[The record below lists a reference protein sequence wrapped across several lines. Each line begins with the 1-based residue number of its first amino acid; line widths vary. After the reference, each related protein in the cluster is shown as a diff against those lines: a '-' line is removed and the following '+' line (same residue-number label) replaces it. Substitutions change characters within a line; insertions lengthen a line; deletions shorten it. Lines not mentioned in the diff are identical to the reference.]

1 MTGRP
6 TEVIPADCRL
16 LFESAP
22 DAYLALTPALV
33 IAAVSDA
40 YLKATLTTREQ
51 IVGRHVFAVFPDNPD
66 DPNADAT
73 RNLRASLERVRDMR
87 VQDAMSVQK
96 YDIPRPESE
105 GGGFEARFW
114 SPVNTPVLGPDG
126 TLVGII
132 HRVEDVTAFMRLR
145 QQQEEERETSAQLRS
160 HTEAVEAEVYRRTLE
175 VAAASRQIK
184 EGERSLREAKEA
196 AERANRAKSEF
207 LAKMSHELRTPLN
220 SIIGFSD
227 VLLEETAG
235 PLTAKQRR
243 FVSNVVMAGRQL
255 LALINDILDLSKVEA
270 GRMDLSFT
278 NVNVGGA
285 IDEVLS
291 ALQPLAAR
299 RHQVLHG
306 ALPQSLPL
314 VRADALRLKQVL
326 MNLLGNA
333 IKYTEDGGSITVSA
347 TAIEEA
353 NRAMVRVAVTDTGI
367 GIAEADLGRVFQ
379 EFEQVGGDYGRS
391 QEGTGLGLA
400 LVRRL
405 VMLQDGSIEVQ
416 STPGQGSTFSFTI
429 PVFTATAAIP
439 ETAAV
444 AAALAQSDATTVGTT
459 TNLVLVIEDD
469 PHSGDLLADFLVND
483 VYGGARATTPTEA
496 LQLAATLRPD
506 LITLDILLPE
516 RDGFQVLAR
525 LKQRSETREI
535 PVVLISITDESDLG
549 RSLGAEAWFVKPV
562 QRREIL
568 DAISQALTRRG
579 KTPRGTP

>member
-6 TEVIPADCRL
+6 TDVGSVDSQL

-40 YLKATLTTREQ
+40 YLKATLTTRAE
-51 IVGRHVFAVFPDNPD
+51 IVGRHIFDVFPDNPN

-73 RNLRASLERVRDMR
+73 RNLRASLERVRDLR

-114 SPVNTPVLGPDG
+114 SPVNTPVLRRDG

-132 HRVEDVTAFMRLR
+132 HRVEDVTAFMRLK
-145 QQQEEERETSAQLRS
+145 QQQEQERETSAQLRS

-196 AERANRAKSEF
+196 AEKANHAKSEF

-235 PLTAKQRR
+235 PLNPRQRR
-243 FVSNVVMAGRQL
+243 FVDNVATAGRQL

-270 GRMDLSFT
+270 GRMELHLTRLSIEGT
-278 NVNVGGA
+278 
-285 IDEVLS
+285 IDEVVS
-291 ALQPLAAR
+291 GLQPLAAHR
-299 RHQVLHG
+299 RQVLHSTLAQG
-306 ALPQSLPL
+306 LPL
-314 VRADALRLKQVL
+314 VRADAIRLKQILV
-326 MNLLGNA
+326 NLLGNA

-347 TAIEEA
+347 DTVEEA
-353 NRAMVRVAVTDTGI
+353 GRVMVRVAVTDTGI
-367 GIAEADLGRVFQ
+367 GIAEHDLERVFS
-379 EFEQVGGDYGRS
+379 EFEQVGGDYGRT

-405 VMLQDGSIEVQ
+405 VMLHDGAIGVT
-416 STPGQGSTFSFTI
+416 STPGVGSTFSFTI
-429 PVFTATAAIP
+429 PAYVTPAETEAANPVPADGNSATA
-439 ETAAV
+439 
-444 AAALAQSDATTVGTT
+444 S
-459 TNLVLVIEDD
+459 LVLVVEDD
-469 PHSGDLLADFLVND
+469 PNSGDLLSDYLVND
-483 VYGGARATTPTEA
+483 GYRVVRATTDTEA
-496 LQLAATLRPD
+496 LQLAATLHPD
-506 LITLDILLPE
+506 IITLDILLPE

-525 LKQRSETREI
+525 LKQQPATREI
-535 PVVLISITDESDLG
+535 PVVFVSITDENNRG
-549 RSLGAEAWFVKPV
+549 RSLGADAWLVKPV
-562 QRREIL
+562 RRREIL
-568 DAISQALTRRG
+568 EAVSQVLARRG
-579 KTPRGTP
+579 KAPRSAP